1 MHSKKILFLTII
13 TFLVTSCA
21 DTYDSVKRGL
31 TGAKRKG
38 GDEFFIQKKDPL
50 TLPPNYETLPL
61 PDEANVI
68 KEETSIFEN
77 VIEETAENTPSSSS
91 TSTEDSILK
100 QIRKQ

>member
-1 MHSKKILFLTII
+1 MFSKKIVFLII
-13 TFLVTSCA
+13 IAFLVTSCT
-21 DTYDSVKRGL
+21 DTFDSVKRGL

-50 TLPPNYETLPL
+50 TLPPNYENLPL

-77 VIEETAENTPSSSS
+77 VIEETAES
-91 TSTEDSILK
+91 TVSNNSKSTENSILE
-100 QIRKQ
+100 QIRRK